1 MPKISCGLWWSTG
14 SYFSLFQEHFQTF
27 SHHKQMYSVTLS
39 QEWTLELK
47 NCEGFVICDIKMWY
61 DWEPVCSHKW
71 AWRSFCLVCC
81 ASFLVSFSLS
91 FIYLFF
97 AFLAQLRWES
107 TFWSPAGFFLSPL
120 QLFCSGGFF
129 LKFLSRNQKTA
140 KKRKVNL
147 PNGWFFFVVC
157 YCHTFLHSCP
167 GNEIQSFF
175 CSQKRKLLSEL
186 FSECH
191 QCSSRCTLLKKERK
205 HSWSCVQRKHN
216 LYVHKI
222 TFLT

>member
-1 MPKISCGLWWSTG
+1 MPKISCGLWWSIG

-27 SHHKQMYSVTLS
+27 SHHKQTYSVTLS

-71 AWRSFCLVCC
+71 AWRSFCLVYC

-107 TFWSPAGFFLSPL
+107 TFWSPAGFLSPL

-129 LKFLSRNQKTA
+129 FNFSVGIKS
-140 KKRKVNL
+140 KKRRL
-147 PNGWFFFVVC
+147 TC
-157 YCHTFLHSCP
+157 LMDD
-167 GNEIQSFF
+167 FF
-175 CSQKRKLLSEL
+175 CCLLLSYL
-186 FSECH
+186 SA
-191 QCSSRCTLLKKERK
+191 QL
-205 HSWSCVQRKHN
+205 SWQRN
-216 LYVHKI
+216 TVI
-222 TFLT
+222 FL

>member
-1 MPKISCGLWWSTG
+1 MPKISCGLWWSIG

-27 SHHKQMYSVTLS
+27 SHHKQTYSVTLS

-71 AWRSFCLVCC
+71 AWRSFCLVYC

-107 TFWSPAGFFLSPL
+107 TFWSPAGFLSPL

-129 LKFLSRNQKTA
+129 FNFSVGIKS
-140 KKRKVNL
+140 KKKKVNL
-147 PNGWFFFVVC
+147 PNGWFFLLFATVIPFCTVVLATKYSHFFVVKKGNSSQSS
-157 YCHTFLHSCP
+157 FLSVINVAADVLCW
-167 GNEIQSFF
+167 
-175 CSQKRKLLSEL
+175 KRKENTVGRV
-186 FSECH
+186 C
-191 QCSSRCTLLKKERK
+191 R
-205 HSWSCVQRKHN
+205 
-216 LYVHKI
+216 
-222 TFLT
+222 

>member
-71 AWRSFCLVCC
+71 AWRSSCLVCC

-97 AFLAQLRWES
+97 CFFSSVTMGKYLLISCR
-107 TFWSPAGFFLSPL
+107 FFLSPL

-140 KKRKVNL
+140 KKRRL
-147 PNGWFFFVVC
+147 TC
-157 YCHTFLHSCP
+157 LMD
-167 GNEIQSFF
+167 EFF
-175 CSQKRKLLSEL
+175 CCLLLSYL
-186 FSECH
+186 SA
-191 QCSSRCTLLKKERK
+191 QL
-205 HSWSCVQRKHN
+205 SWQRN
-216 LYVHKI
+216 TVI
-222 TFLT
+222 FL